1 MNCGTTVR
9 VTGSNTQG
17 LKDIRQQ
24 WRLSVRFSSVWQN
37 LLWTDLFNLPYN
49 KQKLTG
55 SPILPERH
63 LLHLTVAAL
72 VVHQQKFLFVEE
84 RDKFSRQLVLN
95 QPAGHVE
102 AGEDLQSAVSREL
115 FEETGLSLTPDA
127 WLGIS
132 QLHAA
137 NGHFY
142 YRVNFLFEPRTLP
155 EHYRPQD
162 PDILALHWLDAAG
175 LVRPPLPLRS
185 SLVETAVTQ
194 YLAGHRL
201 PLSTLTAMVNG

>member
-1 MNCGTTVR
+1 M
-9 VTGSNTQG
+9 
-17 LKDIRQQ
+17 DIQQQ
-24 WRLSVRFSSVWQN
+24 WRLSVRFSSAWQN
-37 LLWTDLFNLPYN
+37 LLWTDLFELPYN
-49 KQKLTG
+49 CKKRSG
-55 SPILPERH
+55 SPILPDRNS
-63 LLHLTVAAL
+63 LHLTVAAL

-102 AGEDLQSAVSREL
+102 AGEDLQSAVCREL
-115 FEETGLSLTPDA
+115 YEETGLALKPDS

-142 YRVNFLFEPRTLP
+142 YRVNFLFEPLKLP
-155 EHYRPQD
+155 SDYQPQD
-162 PDILALHWLDAAG
+162 ADILALHWLSADA
-175 LVRPPLPLRS
+175 LLHPPLPLRS
-185 SLVETAVTQ
+185 TLVETAVRQ

-201 PLSTLTAMVNG
+201 ALETLTAMVNG